1 MASKTPYSDL
11 LRRRSQWKKRL
22 YAEWKYNPGSTF
34 FVTLTYEDS
43 HVPVEFDDQ
52 GIPLHYTT
60 SKRDVQLFWKRV
72 RKNYGD
78 DVGAL
83 RYFIVSEFGDDLG
96 RPHYHALIF
105 TENKVTVDFMRSI
118 ILDCWH
124 KGYIIDVQ
132 YLKGRGGIGYVVD
145 YIQKNTSSS
154 GTFALMSRRPGI
166 GYKYIEKHKSFHTPC
181 CDVDPFDL
189 TPAEYRE
196 FAKMLESRKYFR
208 IGVFTSRTGEIVKP
222 SLPRFFSEKL
232 YSHRERKEILDFQ
245 LNELTQSIKQ
255 MSYIEYNEYLESERN
270 YFEDR
275 ERIARKKVT
284 SRTHKHPGRR
294 SSCDRPRGF
303 PSVLQCL
310 HVCSTTE
317 TSDH

>member
-1 MASKTPYSDL
+1 MASKTPYKDL

-22 YAEWKYNPGSTF
+22 LAEWKYNPGSTF

-43 HVPVEFDDQ
+43 HVPVVFDEHDV
-52 GIPLHYTT
+52 PLHYTT

-72 RKNYGD
+72 RKNYSDEIGS
-78 DVGAL
+78 L

-105 TENKVTVDFMRSI
+105 TENVVTIDKMKSV
-118 ILDCWH
+118 ILECWH
-124 KGYIIDVQ
+124 NGYIIDVQ
-132 YLKGRGGIGYVVD
+132 YLKSKGGIGYVVD

-166 GYKYIEKHKSFHTPC
+166 GYRYIEKHRSYHSPC

-189 TPAEYRE
+189 TKEEYRE
-196 FAKMLESRKYFR
+196 YAKMLADRKYFR
-208 IGVFTSRTGEIVKP
+208 IGVFFSRTNEIVKP

-232 YSHRERKEILDFQ
+232 YSHRERKEIFDLQMD
-245 LNELTQSIKQ
+245 ELQETIKQ
-255 MSYIEYNEYLESERN
+255 MSYVEYNEYLELQRSSW
-270 YFEDR
+270 EDS
-275 ERIARKKVT
+275 ERIARKKVN
-284 SRTHKHPGRR
+284 SRRLKHPGRVR
-294 SSCDRPRGF
+294 GRDCPRGF

-310 HVCSTTE
+310 HVCSTTK
-317 TSDH
+317 TSDN